1 MSQLAKHNVTR
12 RPSLQP
18 PLKPLRGFP
27 VLIGS
32 LSSGL
37 VERIVWDIYTLLIG
51 LYLEGER
58 VVPDQIQ
65 GSC

>member
-1 MSQLAKHNVTR
+1 M
-12 RPSLQP
+12 RPEGHLCRP

-58 VVPDQIQ
+58 VVPGQIQ